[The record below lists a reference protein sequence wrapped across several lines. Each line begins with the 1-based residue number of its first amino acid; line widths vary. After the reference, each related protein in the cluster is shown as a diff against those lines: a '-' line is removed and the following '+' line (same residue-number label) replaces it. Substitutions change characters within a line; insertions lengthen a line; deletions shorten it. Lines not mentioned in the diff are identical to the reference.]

1 MFRYAASYFGDSD
14 AQYNL
19 ARLYL
24 AGTGAPKDPTQAAR
38 WLLLAA
44 NKGDHRAQALLGGML
59 FRGELLTDC
68 DDDRARQ
75 EAIDLAAY
83 WAEIDA
89 EDEADP
95 WHGEP
100 DESGYPDW

>member
-1 MFRYAASYFGDSD
+1 
-14 AQYNL
+14 
-19 ARLYL
+19 
-24 AGTGAPKDPTQAAR
+24 
-38 WLLLAA
+38 
-44 NKGDHRAQALLGGML
+44 ML

-83 WAEIDA
+83 WAEIDE
-89 EDEADP
+89 EDHADP

-100 DESGYPDW
+100 EEADYPDW